1 MAATVVPHDPAPM
14 TANCSPEAPIGHSVD
29 RDGPEPYS
37 GAMPAG
43 SSATTAVII
52 PVKSF
57 TRAKERLSSHL
68 DPVRRR
74 RLARGLADRVVAAVG
89 GHPVF
94 VACDDPE
101 VADWAVTRDCRVLWG
116 AGLGLNG
123 ALDAAVSAVADAG
136 HQRALICHADL
147 ARPDALGALLHA
159 DTSAGVPA
167 GITARVT
174 AGVTAGVT
182 SEITAR
188 GSVVIVP
195 DRRGDGTNALI
206 RPTTSGLTAAYGPGS
221 FVRHLA
227 AARRAGHAVTVRID
241 HRLALDVDTW
251 ADICHPLVRPVVD
264 RLLDPDQDIDPP
276 TSNPAAVAVEPAADL
291 VGDVNE
297 R

>member
-1 MAATVVPHDPAPM
+1 MAATVVPHDPAPI
-14 TANCSPEAPIGHSVD
+14 TANRSPDAPIGHSVD

-57 TRAKERLSSHL
+57 PRAKERLSSHL
-68 DPVRRR
+68 DPATRR
-74 RLARGLADRVVAAVG
+74 RLARGLADRVVAAVA

-101 VADWAVTRDCRVLWG
+101 VADWAVTRHCRVLWG

-123 ALDAAVSAVADAG
+123 AIDAAVSAVADAG
-136 HQRALICHADL
+136 HRRALICHADL
-147 ARPDALGALLHA
+147 ARPDALGALLDA
-159 DTSAGVPA
+159 DTGADGDA
-167 GITARVT
+167 D
-174 AGVTAGVT
+174 GVTDT
-182 SEITAR
+182 R

-206 RPTTSGLTAAYGPGS
+206 RPTARGLASAYGPGS
-221 FVRHLA
+221 FVRHLD

-264 RLLDPDQDIDPP
+264 RLLDPDQGIDPP
-276 TSNPAAVAVEPAADL
+276 TSTPNAAGAAPAGAARAGALVA
-291 VGDVNE
+291 DVPD
-297 R
+297 RGRT